1 MVREKVVTSAYK
13 NSISVYKGQKQH
25 TLFNFKIL
33 QEYNAKHEKK
43 QKICLI
49 KSVND
54 VMKLHSLKYE
64 LM

>member
-43 QKICLI
+43 QKINRYDDKVKTTAQRREI
-49 KSVND
+49 
-54 VMKLHSLKYE
+54 LH
-64 LM
+64 